1 MTYEAKKRLVM
12 KTLELTPEQF
22 EAMTQRDQHNE
33 RLNKLVKIAI
43 NEMSD
48 QLDEAAASIL

>member
-12 KTLELTPEQF
+12 KTLDLTSEQF
-22 EAMTQRDQHNE
+22 EAMTHADKHDE

-43 NEMSD
+43 QEMSD
-48 QLDEAAASIL
+48 QLDEAAALII